1 MGSDAQG
8 RFEELQVFVEG
19 AEKFAYSPSD
29 ADRLFHSVWRP
40 KLAACEKSSW
50 NQRSARGEAG
60 QAEWVRIH
68 GTVTK
73 RGMRGE
79 GEGRG
84 HERRCQERTAKY
96 REGRL
101 TVSRGVI
108 CILFRWEF
116 LAS

>member
-79 GEGRG
+79 GPEGSGGTRART
-84 HERRCQERTAKY
+84 EMPRTNCQ
-96 REGRL
+96 
-101 TVSRGVI
+101 VSRGKAYGFARVI
-108 CILFRWEF
+108 CILF
-116 LAS
+116 